1 MLESELND
9 LLGYDRYDNKN
20 KNTKNS
26 RNKYR
31 NKMLNQI
38 LEK

>member
-9 LLGYDRYDNKN
+9 LLGYDRYDNKS